1 MADALP
7 RRKHESDVPRPEH
20 VEKDERPEAV
30 VKRLSEVEEEE
41 IRWLWPGRLAFGKF
55 NILDGDPGEGKS
67 LFTVDLAARVTTGR
81 PLPGF
86 TSAPPAASVVF
97 LAAEDGVADTIKPR
111 FTAAGGD
118 PELVHV
124 MTGTRIGKKDG
135 HPSLTRDVAALGELV
150 VRVRAGLVVVD
161 PLTAYLPGVD
171 THKDGD
177 VRTAL
182 SPLVT
187 MAGETG
193 ACILA
198 VRHLSKAEA
207 RAALYRGGGS
217 IAFIGIARGAL
228 LLARHPD
235 DRARRVVALSKTN
248 LAGEAAS
255 WGFSVETDE
264 RKRPFIAWETRPS
277 ELTAEDLVKGMDER
291 GKATGSDTA
300 AGAAEAFLR
309 SALAHGPRPSKD
321 VEEEAREAHGISERT
336 LNRARQ
342 ALKVT
347 AAVSTIAPDRPNGR
361 PRRVWKLSLPPGE
374 GCQGCQHCQEISPRE
389 LGTLHSG
396 GPSESKGANFPE
408 TETSAPLAPLAPFGA
423 SDAETGLSAGTLP
436 DEGRQ
441 GRQGRQGP
449 RARGLGTLPAG
460 GEA

>member
-1 MADALP
+1 MPDALP
-7 RRKHESDVPRPEH
+7 RRKAEADIPRPDR
-20 VEKDERPEAV
+20 VEKGERPEAV

-86 TSAPPAASVVF
+86 TSAPPPASVVF
-97 LAAEDGVADTIKPR
+97 LAAEDGIADTIKPR

-118 PELVHV
+118 PDLVHV
-124 MTGTRIGKKDG
+124 MTGTRVGKKDG
-135 HPSLTRDVAALGELV
+135 HPSLTRDVEALGDLV
-150 VRVRAGLVVVD
+150 RGVGAGLVIVD

-182 SPLVT
+182 APLVT

-193 ACILA
+193 ACILS

-235 DRARRVVALSKTN
+235 DRTRRVVALSKAN

-255 WGFSVETDE
+255 WAFSISTDE
-264 RKRPFIAWETRPS
+264 RRRPFISWETRPS

-291 GKATGSDTA
+291 GKPRVDSA
-300 AGAAEAFLR
+300 ASEAEVFLR
-309 SALAHGPRPSKD
+309 RALAHGPRPSRE
-321 VEEEAREAHGISERT
+321 VEEEAREAHGISGRT
-336 LNRARQ
+336 LERARQ
-342 ALKVT
+342 ALKV
-347 AAVSTIAPDRPNGR
+347 AASVEVLPPARKGAP
-361 PRRVWKLSLPPGE
+361 PRRVWTLALPAGE
-374 GCQGCQHCQEISPRE
+374 RCQGCDEC
-389 LGTLHSG
+389 SG
-396 GPSESKGANFPE
+396 KGE
-408 TETSAPLAPLAPFGA
+408 TEPGTPPSAN
-423 SDAETGLSAGTLP
+423 
-436 DEGRQ
+436 
-441 GRQGRQGP
+441 P
-449 RARGLGTLPAG
+449 RRRERRPS
-460 GEA
+460 